1 MLRRCAL
8 LAVAAGA
15 MWVGSAAS
23 AEACPSCKEANQTD
37 NRLPMAYQASILFM
51 LGMPF
56 TLATCFG
63 IGLYRMNKAQEEAV
77 RAFESGE
84 VWEGPPADATRE
96 S

>member
-15 MWVGSAAS
+15 MWMGSATS
-23 AEACPSCKEANQTD
+23 AQACPSCKEANQTD

-51 LGMPF
+51 LGMPL

-84 VWEGPPADATRE
+84 VWQGPPADATPE